1 MQKALSLSSAG
12 QYLVFV
18 SSDPSNDQRGAN
30 RINSFWIV
38 WWFESIQS
46 EKASF
51 SDCVIFSDWN
61 CVVVRIHPKWL
72 CIYGFVNN
80 FWTER
85 NFERFREVCGSPNPY
100 TDFARF
106 EKYMKKCISV
116 VRIRL
121 QARKARNA
129 STKFRK
135 TLESKKTEKSLE
147 ISVFLVFSTRHL
159 NWRVIMAGIVGLEP
173 TKCKSQ
179 SLVP

>member
-1 MQKALSLSSAG
+1 MTERSKIVLTLFGLCGGSN
-12 QYLVFV
+12 
-18 SSDPSNDQRGAN
+18 PSNPKKHPF
-30 RINSFWIV
+30 RI
-38 WWFESIQS
+38 
-46 EKASF
+46 ASF
-51 SDCVIFSDWN
+51 FSDWN
-61 CVVVRIHPKWL
+61 CVVVRIRPKWL

-85 NFERFREVCGSPNPY
+85 NFERLREVCGSPNPY

-106 EKYMKKCISV
+106 EKFLKKCISV

-135 TLESKKTEKSLE
+135 TSESKKTEKSLE
-147 ISVFLVFSTRHL
+147 ISVFLVFSARHL